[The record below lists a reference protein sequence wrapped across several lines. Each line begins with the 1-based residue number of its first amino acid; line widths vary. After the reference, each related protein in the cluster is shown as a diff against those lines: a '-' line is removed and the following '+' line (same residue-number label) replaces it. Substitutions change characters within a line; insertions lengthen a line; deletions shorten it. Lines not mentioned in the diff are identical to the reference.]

1 MFFVF
6 LFLFY
11 VEWFFNRVRYK
22 NCKPGANAAG
32 MSVLVNLSEK
42 MTKPSLQRPC
52 FRLKCHISIVLQCET
67 CVASL
72 CCLSEINHENS

>member
-6 LFLFY
+6 LFLFC

-22 NCKPGANAAG
+22 NCKPGANAAETPI
-32 MSVLVNLSEK
+32 LVNLSDK
-42 MTKPSLQRPC
+42 MTKPSLLRC

-72 CCLSEINHENS
+72 CCLSEINHGNS